1 MAHPKRK
8 ISKTRRDKMNNQ
20 ENRKNVALPEDLA
33 EDIDYIAEM
42 LTQQTGAKIGRTNA
56 IRAAAKAWFDANNNG

>member
-1 MAHPKRK
+1 
-8 ISKTRRDKMNNQ
+8 MNNQ

-42 LTQQTGAKIGRTNA
+42 LSQQTGAKIGRTNA
-56 IRAAAKAWFDANNNG
+56 IRAAAKAWFDSNNNGQ